1 MEQNGFLEQIPAA
14 AISGA
19 CGNDGIA
26 VIINVTGHNNIFHA
40 MEELK
45 PQSNYKIYY
54 TEPGIDQLKEV
65 MEQCHESGLKSI
77 VLFGNK
83 RPDIESLEPEGSVAL
98 ISAGSGTSEDNLLL
112 SILDYSRIKGFAHI
126 GYQTYRYNPE
136 LLQRTRTR
144 SFEELRLGLIR
155 EDITL
160 AEPAIRNSEYIFT
173 DINSVRVCDFP
184 DSVTKSPNGLY
195 AEELCQL
202 GRYIGMSLA
211 LKTLF
216 VYGFPSDLKQDSTG
230 GQLVA
235 EFLWH
240 FAEGLISNVNENPAN
255 TDNEDFFLKKIV
267 SMGQDGQDL
276 VFVTSRSSGRW
287 WIEIPNIKSRD
298 NLYVACSY
306 SDYATAC
313 SGEIPLR
320 WLYFYQKVNSD

>member
-1 MEQNGFLEQIPAA
+1 MGKNGFLEQIPAA
-14 AISGA
+14 AISGI
-19 CGNDGIA
+19 CSNDGIA

-40 MEELK
+40 MEELY
-45 PQSNYKIYY
+45 PQSNYKLYY

-65 MEQCHESGLKSI
+65 MEQCHESGLRSI
-77 VLFGNK
+77 VLFGSK
-83 RPDIESLEPEGSVAL
+83 RPDIESLELDGSVAL
-98 ISAGSGTSEDNLLL
+98 ISAGSGISEDKLLS
-112 SILDYSRIKGFAHI
+112 SILDNKRIKDFSHI

-136 LLQRTRTR
+136 LLQRTRAR

-160 AEPAIRNSEYIFT
+160 AEPPIRNSEYIFT

-202 GRYIGMSLA
+202 GRYMGMSLA

-216 VYGFPSDLKQDSTG
+216 VYGFPSDLKQETTG
-230 GQLVA
+230 CQLVA

-240 FAEGLISNVNENPAN
+240 FAEGLVSNVNENPAN

-267 SMGQDGQDL
+267 SMGQDDQDL

-287 WIEIPNIKSRD
+287 WIEIPNIKKSD

>member
-1 MEQNGFLEQIPAA
+1 MGKNGFLEQIPAA

-19 CGNDGIA
+19 CGTDGIA

-40 MEELK
+40 MEELH
-45 PQSNYKIYY
+45 PQSAYKIYY

-65 MEQCHESGLKSI
+65 MEQSHESGLRSI
-77 VLFGNK
+77 VLLGNK
-83 RPDIESLEPEGSVAL
+83 RPDLESLELEGSVAL
-98 ISAGSGTSEDNLLL
+98 ISAGSGSQEDKLLS
-112 SILDYSRIKGFAHI
+112 SILDDSRIKGFAHI
-126 GYQTYRYNPE
+126 GYQTYRYDPE
-136 LLQRTRTR
+136 LLQKTRGR

-155 EDITL
+155 EDLTL
-160 AEPAIRNSEYIFT
+160 AEPPIRNSEYIFT
-173 DINSVRVCDFP
+173 DINSIRVCDFP
-184 DSVTKSPNGLY
+184 DSATQSPNGLY

-202 GRYIGMSLA
+202 GRYMGMSLS

-216 VYGFPSDLKQDSTG
+216 VYGFPSDLKQESTG

-240 FAEGLISNVNENPAN
+240 FAEGLVSNVNEDPAN

-287 WIEIPNIKSRD
+287 WIEIPNIKKGD

-306 SDYATAC
+306 SDYTTAC